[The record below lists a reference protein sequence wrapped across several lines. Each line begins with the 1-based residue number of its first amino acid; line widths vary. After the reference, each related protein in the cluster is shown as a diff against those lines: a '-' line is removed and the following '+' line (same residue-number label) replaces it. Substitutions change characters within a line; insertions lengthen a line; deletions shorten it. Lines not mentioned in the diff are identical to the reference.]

1 MRKNDLAEKAIQTS
15 KILLP
20 SGSKQLEHLI
30 EQNIPK
36 GEQALIIGPNC
47 ESIASK
53 LINYFTNLFIVTDN
67 YESVMQIRMNLKN
80 DEKIKVKMMDYAHT
94 DFQDES
100 LDLIYAQGSISVP
113 ERKDIVKEIKRILIS
128 KGLFCAGE
136 IVSLRDPVPGFVNDI
151 WERSGLEPMASSVV
165 KKYYESKGFEVLS
178 ERDLSTTL
186 KDFYEN
192 TISVVSKTGKA
203 EKEEDKKYFSRMKH
217 ESNAY
222 LKLGG
227 DKYIGFKSLIMRKLN

>member
-1 MRKNDLAEKAIQTS
+1 MIFGNEA
-15 KILLP
+15 
-20 SGSKQLEHLI
+20 
-30 EQNIPK
+30 
-36 GEQALIIGPNC
+36 
-47 ESIASK
+47 
-53 LINYFTNLFIVTDN
+53 V
-67 YESVMQIRMNLKN
+67 
-80 DEKIKVKMMDYAHT
+80 
-94 DFQDES
+94 
-100 LDLIYAQGSISVP
+100 
-113 ERKDIVKEIKRILIS
+113 
-128 KGLFCAGE
+128 
-136 IVSLRDPVPGFVNDI
+136 
-151 WERSGLEPMASSVV
+151 LEPMASSAV